1 MKKIKVALLSQNYCL
16 SRTKQGNIKYMVKL
30 IERFIIS
37 HQIDLICL
45 PEAFSAR
52 NVEVQHVRD
61 VAESVDGQTFQIF
74 SNLAQKG
81 RCNVICPI
89 YTQQNDKFYNSALVI
104 DRNGE
109 LIGIYNKLHPTATKK
124 DFSEFEKGVDKGKN
138 DLQFNLDFGNIC
150 IKICSDIYVSDT
162 WRNV

>member
-30 IERFIIS
+30 IERFIIY

-45 PEAFSAR
+45 MEAFSAR

-61 VAESVDGQTFQIF
+61 VAESVDGRTFQIF

-89 YTQQNDKFYNSALVI
+89 YTHQTAKFDNAALAI

-109 LIGIYNKLHPTATKK
+109 LIGRYNKLHPTATKT
-124 DFSEFEKGVDKGKN
+124 DIIEFEIGVHNGNN
-138 DLQFNLDFGNIC
+138 DLVFNLDFGNIF
-150 IKICSDIYVSDT
+150 I
-162 WRNV
+162 